1 MGQQS
6 NKVIK
11 RRRRRAYLER
21 KKDRVKVARAGAR
34 LQLGAP
40 YGYFHQVGTRNMVAR
55 RIFPQFGPPASWREI
70 LRASAR
76 EERRK
81 ILARSR

>member
-21 KKDRVKVARAGAR
+21 KKDRIKAAR
-34 LQLGAP
+34 LAA
-40 YGYFHQVGTRNMVAR
+40 TKKKA
-55 RIFPQFGPPASWREI
+55 
-70 LRASAR
+70 
-76 EERRK
+76 K
-81 ILARSR
+81 K

>member
-21 KKDRVKVARAGAR
+21 VKARIKA
-34 LQLGAP
+34 
-40 YGYFHQVGTRNMVAR
+40 
-55 RIFPQFGPPASWREI
+55 
-70 LRASAR
+70 
-76 EERRK
+76 
-81 ILARSR
+81 ARSSKKKTAKK